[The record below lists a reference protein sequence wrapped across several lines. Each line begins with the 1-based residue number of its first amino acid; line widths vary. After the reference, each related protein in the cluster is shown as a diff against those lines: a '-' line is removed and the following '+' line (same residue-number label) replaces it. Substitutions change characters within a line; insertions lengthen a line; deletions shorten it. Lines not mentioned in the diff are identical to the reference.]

1 MIGIKATK
9 NLKLNLSCFEK
20 QADNIRNSVQVGVRY
35 IINIK
40 RNSKNDSYILESLN
54 NYIYTKDHQSD
65 DDTIQKNDSESDDS
79 IKSRKLL
86 KSKSRIYKMTSE
98 SDNEPNDNNHNQ
110 TTTEAQCKEKLQ
122 PNSRNTR
129 YTRILTT
136 PPSSQITPTP
146 TISTPSTLKLSPI
159 TPKTKST
166 TQNSTKVTR
175 TSSLKRSGTNSL
187 ITSNNKR

>member
-1 MIGIKATK
+1 
-9 NLKLNLSCFEK
+9 
-20 QADNIRNSVQVGVRY
+20 
-35 IINIK
+35 
-40 RNSKNDSYILESLN
+40 
-54 NYIYTKDHQSD
+54 
-65 DDTIQKNDSESDDS
+65 
-79 IKSRKLL
+79 
-86 KSKSRIYKMTSE
+86 MTSE

-136 PPSSQITPTP
+136 PLSSQILITPTP
-146 TISTPSTLKLSPI
+146 TISTPCTLKLSPI

-187 ITSNNKR
+187 IT

>member
-40 RNSKNDSYILESLN
+40 RYSKNDSYIVESLN

-110 TTTEAQCKEKLQ
+110 TTTEAHCKEKLQ

>member
-40 RNSKNDSYILESLN
+40 RYSKNDSYIVESLN

-65 DDTIQKNDSESDDS
+65 DDTIQKNDSEIDDN
-79 IKSRKLL
+79 IKSGKLL

-187 ITSNNKR
+187 IT